1 MSEQSKS
8 LKYDALVE
16 RLDGQDDAESACNS
30 ALAAY
35 KELEAELAEAVKRE
49 SAQFWRYM
57 AVLDRLAKAEAELKA
72 LTPHATREE
81 TGELPFIIRYGEQAM
96 GTMYGWPL
104 CTFDAP
110 EPAIKYARDCA
121 KGSPWFY
128 YSVFEKETGK
138 RLFDSRIEPA
148 IHGEEGK

>member
-1 MSEQSKS
+1 MNPKTPRT
-8 LKYDALVE
+8 DAVVDYTSPE
-16 RLDGQDDAESACNS
+16 KMHRLC
-30 ALAAY
+30 

-110 EPAIKYARDCA
+110 EPAIKYARDCT

-148 IHGEEGK
+148 IRNEEGK